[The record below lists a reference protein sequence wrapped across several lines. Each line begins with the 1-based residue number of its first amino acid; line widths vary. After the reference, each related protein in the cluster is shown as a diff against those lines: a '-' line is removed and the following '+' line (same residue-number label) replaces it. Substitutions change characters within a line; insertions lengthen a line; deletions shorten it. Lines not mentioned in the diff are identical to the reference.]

1 MHICMIRIHT
11 RKRARHSTC
20 VYIPVDD
27 GGLQIAKLLRK
38 EKKKN
43 NEKGKKKEEERWID

>member
-38 EKKKN
+38 EKKKIMK
-43 NEKGKKKEEERWID
+43 KGRRRERDG

>member
-11 RKRARHSTC
+11 QKRARHSTC

-43 NEKGKKKEEERWID
+43 NEKRKKKEGERWID

>member
-38 EKKKN
+38 EKKK
-43 NEKGKKKEEERWID
+43 KIMKKERRRRERDG